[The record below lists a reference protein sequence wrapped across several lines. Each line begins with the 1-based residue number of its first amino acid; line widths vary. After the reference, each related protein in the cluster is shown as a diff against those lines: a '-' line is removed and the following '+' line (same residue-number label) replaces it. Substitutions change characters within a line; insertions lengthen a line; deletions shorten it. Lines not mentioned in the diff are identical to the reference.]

1 MTRRTSSD
9 TKRAATRL
17 IWALSHRTTQ
27 SAMRMLSPV
36 VVLACL
42 LPCCREQVQ
51 SDSAEAG
58 VSGTTPAS
66 EADSHAGGDRH
77 LPIIRRAAYEVSMNR
92 ELGMD
97 LLGRLPGLSN
107 AELNA
112 LLEAVNART
121 NEVQAWLF
129 EKAVCELAK
138 RDPWSAL
145 KWFDEIKDTPYAL
158 GGFDIVTDLAAAND
172 PARLVAWFKVTQGS
186 VPGEL
191 AGVFADNVFGSL
203 ASHSPVLALEN
214 LADIS
219 DPAGIHRAT
228 NSVFAVLATQDLE
241 NARKLALAGYR
252 GAQLD
257 SILSSMAGSIGLEDP
272 RKGLELA
279 AGIGDIQARSGVVA
293 EIIGRLA
300 QADPREALA
309 QLELLSVRD
318 LQHVLTRSSGLH
330 GSSIIEDMART
341 NTDAMLK
348 LVNKL
353 PLTDRTL
360 EVFSRAIS
368 TATGDDVSRAYEMIV
383 SFPPGDTRNRLMER
397 YAQMKDTAGLSK
409 VIDIASRHGD
419 TNLLHTRPGPRRGD
433 RSAPG

>member
-27 SAMRMLSPV
+27 SAMRMLSPG

-42 LPCCREQVQ
+42 LPCCRERVQ

-77 LPIIRRAAYEVSMNR
+77 LPIIRRAASEVSMNR

-121 NEVQAWLF
+121 NEVQAWL
-129 EKAVCELAK
+129 
-138 RDPWSAL
+138 
-145 KWFDEIKDTPYAL
+145 
-158 GGFDIVTDLAAAND
+158 
-172 PARLVAWFKVTQGS
+172 
-186 VPGEL
+186 
-191 AGVFADNVFGSL
+191 
-203 ASHSPVLALEN
+203 
-214 LADIS
+214 
-219 DPAGIHRAT
+219 
-228 NSVFAVLATQDLE
+228 
-241 NARKLALAGYR
+241 
-252 GAQLD
+252 D
-257 SILSSMAGSIGLEDP
+257 SILTSMAGSIGLEDP

-279 AGIGDIQARSGVVA
+279 ADIGDIQARSGVVA

-397 YAQMKDTAGLSK
+397 YAQTVCHLGRQPSEIIPRLRGRLVGFASGRSQGRGVQGGGYRNGRIGHGWFVREAGGNAK
-409 VIDIASRHGD
+409 
-419 TNLLHTRPGPRRGD
+419 RPGPGRGD
-433 RSAPG
+433 WSSPG